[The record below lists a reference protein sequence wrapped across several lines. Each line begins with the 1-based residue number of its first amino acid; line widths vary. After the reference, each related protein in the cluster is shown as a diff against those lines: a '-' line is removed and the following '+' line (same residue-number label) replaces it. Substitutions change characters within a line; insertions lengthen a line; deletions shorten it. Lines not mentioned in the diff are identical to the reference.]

1 MNTYM
6 AVSTQES
13 KQSKLTNPLLRV
25 ISMWIWWFVG
35 AAATAVAII
44 FLTGN
49 SLSNYSAILSEH
61 RHLVVYI
68 EIVSVGL
75 LPILYTIIC
84 KDDLRRYGLQRQSWR
99 KGLVLSLLYV
109 LFMYGVGYLVTG
121 QIMSDSRPAI
131 TVAVPWS
138 IFYGLLSIFAW
149 GPLEVF
155 FVVWLID
162 NTDAI
167 FGSRDKVFSWGLVIT
182 VVIFGLTHILTT
194 DLFNATYTSFVF
206 LILGLIFKT
215 TRSSYGPML
224 AWTLINGQVWFMA
237 HLLFV

>member
-1 MNTYM
+1 MNAQM
-6 AVSTQES
+6 AVSLQ
-13 KQSKLTNPLLRV
+13 QSKVDNPLVRV
-25 ISMWIWWFVG
+25 ISTWIWWLVG
-35 AAATAVAII
+35 AAATVVALI

-49 SLSNYSAILSEH
+49 SLSNYSLILSEH

-75 LPILYTIIC
+75 LPVLYTLIC
-84 KDDLRRYGLQRQSWR
+84 KDNLQRYGLQRQGWL
-99 KGLVLSLLYV
+99 KGVVLSLFYV
-109 LFMYGVGYLVTG
+109 LFMYGVGYLMTG
-121 QIMSDSRPAI
+121 QIMSDSRPDI
-131 TVAVPWS
+131 IVAAPWN

-149 GPLEVF
+149 GALEVF

-167 FGSRDKVFSWGLVIT
+167 FGSQDKIFSWGLLIT
-182 VVIFGLTHILTT
+182 VVVFGLTHTLTT
-194 DLFNATYTSFVF
+194 DFFNAIYTSFIF

-215 TRSSYGPML
+215 TRNSYGPML

-237 HLLFV
+237 RLLFI